1 MHDGLHIEST
11 RSRLDGGDLIVY
23 GAYAWLV
30 NIGSASKI
38 RGKNKMQEAG
48 VEPLPSHETR

>member
-11 RSRLDGGDLIVY
+11 GSRLDGGDLIVY
-23 GAYAWLV
+23 GEHACVV

-38 RGKNKMQEAG
+38 REKNKMQ
-48 VEPLPSHETR
+48 